1 MVSAQAGPKVSLEIF
16 IPVFEV
22 LLVLLLL
29 RVRSASAEQEDH
41 RDEADGQQI
50 FAKFRHRCKLLNAES
65 RYLSELKNNSS
76 QIQFH

>member
-22 LLVLLLL
+22 LLVLLVLLLL
-29 RVRSASAEQEDH
+29 RVRSASAEQDDH

-50 FAKFRHRCKLLNAES
+50 FAKFRHRCKLLNA
-65 RYLSELKNNSS
+65 
-76 QIQFH
+76 